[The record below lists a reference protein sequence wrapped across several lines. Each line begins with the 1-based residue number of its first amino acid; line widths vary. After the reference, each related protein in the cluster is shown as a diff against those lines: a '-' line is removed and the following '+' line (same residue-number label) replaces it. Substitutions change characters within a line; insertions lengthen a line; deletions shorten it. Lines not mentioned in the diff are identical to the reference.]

1 MKVGTLLRKRLEHLR
16 NERRSRVELEALQL
30 AKFRR
35 LAAYVKSHSSYYAEL
50 IADRRIDAARC
61 VPEDFPVLT
70 KRDVIENF
78 DRIVT
83 DPRIT
88 RQAVLEFLSTSRD
101 PGELY
106 LGRYY
111 VVHTSGSSGEVGCYV
126 YSPEEWTC
134 GIAHGLRM
142 HPFAPR
148 AQRIAFFGATRG
160 HFAGVSMVATGQ
172 RSINRLFYRIRWF
185 EINSP
190 LATVVS
196 GLNEFQPHVLVGYA
210 SALKILAD
218 GLEAGALRIK
228 PHTVE
233 SSGEPFNREDRA
245 WLRSVFGVAPLNVY
259 SCTEHMLM
267 GMSGSADGGMLLFE
281 DDLIFELQSDH
292 TCITNLFNRTLPLI
306 RYRMEDV
313 LTPVQNVRSTLPYRT
328 VKEIVGRNEHIPYLR
343 NVHGDEDFISPH
355 IINEFFVPGL
365 RRFQMQLHDHSSFL
379 FKVCLE
385 SGLDSTGQATVLRKV
400 DERWREILAEKQ
412 MQNVTFQVKEVPAL
426 DVDAKT
432 GKFRLVLRAAI

>member
-1 MKVGTLLRKRLEHLR
+1 LK
-16 NERRSRVELEALQL
+16 
-30 AKFRR
+30 
-35 LAAYVKSHSSYYAEL
+35 
-50 IADRRIDAARC
+50 
-61 VPEDFPVLT
+61 
-70 KRDVIENF
+70 
-78 DRIVT
+78 
-83 DPRIT
+83 
-88 RQAVLEFLSTSRD
+88 FLSVSRD
-101 PGELY
+101 PGDLY
-106 LGRYY
+106 LGRFY
-111 VVHTSGSSGEVGCYV
+111 VIHTSGSSGEVGCYP
-126 YSPEEWTC
+126 YSREEWTA

-148 AQRIAFFGATRG
+148 VQRIAFFGATRG

-190 LATVVS
+190 LAVVVR

-210 SALKILAD
+210 TALKILAD
-218 GLEAGALRIK
+218 SLEAGALQIR
-228 PHTVE
+228 PRTVE
-233 SSGEPFNREDRA
+233 SSGEPLNRADRA
-245 WLRSVFGVAPLNVY
+245 RLHSVFGVPPLNVY

-267 GMSGSADGGMLLFE
+267 GMGTSAESGMLLFE
-281 DDLIFELQSDH
+281 DDLIFELQPDH

-313 LTPVQNVRSTLPYRT
+313 LTPVADVRSALPYRT
-328 VKEIVGRNEHIPYLR
+328 VKEIVGRNEHVPYLR

-365 RRFQMQLHDHSSFL
+365 RRFQMQLHDHASFL

-385 SGLDSTGQATVLRKV
+385 SGLDAAARSAVLHKINV
-400 DERWREILAEKQ
+400 RWREILAEKQ
-412 MQNVTFQVKEVPAL
+412 MQNVAFEVKAVPAL

-432 GKFRLVLRAAI
+432 GKFRLVLRAAA